1 MPPLG
6 GSFDID
12 TFCKA
17 GLLSAA
23 FTPCIPA
30 VVTVPASSLLK
41 LRLSMAL
48 LLSLS
53 HHMNAKRAASFG
65 EAALYGT
72 RFYWIVTINVVEP
85 VMLALVLSA
94 AVTVTV

>member
-1 MPPLG
+1 VAEDDGRAGIMPPLG

-53 HHMNAKRAASFG
+53 HHMNAKKGLPLLERQPFMGRAFTG
-65 EAALYGT
+65 
-72 RFYWIVTINVVEP
+72 
-85 VMLALVLSA
+85 
-94 AVTVTV
+94 